1 MKMTGKIKKRG
12 AAALACL
19 LVVSAAGISSVYGAP
34 GVEPDRSCS
43 LSFEL
48 DGQYQEL
55 NEIAIPVNL
64 YKVAD
69 VEVTGEYTSLA
80 GYEELDL
87 GSVSDSTTAEQ
98 WEALSQEAVSLKNE
112 LGAEP
117 TAVLEIA
124 PNEEGQPGGS
134 VGDLSTGM
142 YLVEAETVQTP
153 EYTYDFTPYLISL
166 PNNYYYSTGDDTWVY
181 DVTTGLKP
189 EQTPRLGSLTI
200 QKTLTSYNA
209 TLGNAAFVFQVEGI
223 RDHEQVLSDVVSL
236 NFDSTGTKSV
246 ELTDIPAGTVVTV
259 TEIYGGS
266 NYDAVSGGT
275 QTAVIVAD
283 GTEEVPA
290 AVSFTNEYN
299 GGMNGSASVVN
310 HFEYTDGVWDWQQ
323 QTDSSAPQE

>member
-98 WEALSQEAVSLKNE
+98 WEAFSQEAVSLKNE

-124 PNEEGQPGGS
+124 PNEEGQPDGS

-189 EQTPRLGSLTI
+189 EQTPRLGSLTVSYTHL
-200 QKTLTSYNA
+200 TLPTTSR
-209 TLGNAAFVFQVEGI
+209 V
-223 RDHEQVLSDVVSL
+223 
-236 NFDSTGTKSV
+236 
-246 ELTDIPAGTVVTV
+246 
-259 TEIYGGS
+259 
-266 NYDAVSGGT
+266 
-275 QTAVIVAD
+275 
-283 GTEEVPA
+283 
-290 AVSFTNEYN
+290 
-299 GGMNGSASVVN
+299 
-310 HFEYTDGVWDWQQ
+310 
-323 QTDSSAPQE
+323 

>member
-98 WEALSQEAVSLKNE
+98 WEAFSQEAVSLKNE

-124 PNEEGQPGGS
+124 PNEEGQPGLDSPETIAALEYHKKFVEYMPSEGEYATVNTLFREAKAHS
-134 VGDLSTGM
+134 TIGGPWLVPTARESGIDLGLAPMPVVDETGKAISP
-142 YLVEAETVQTP
+142 YSGVQGLHVLKVAAERKHDAIV
-153 EYTYDFTPYLISL
+153 
-166 PNNYYYSTGDDTWVY
+166 
-181 DVTTGLKP
+181 K
-189 EQTPRLGSLTI
+189 
-200 QKTLTSYNA
+200 
-209 TLGNAAFVFQVEGI
+209 
-223 RDHEQVLSDVVSL
+223 VLQQL
-236 NFDSTGTKSV
+236 MP
-246 ELTDIPAGTVVTV
+246 I
-259 TEIYGGS
+259 
-266 NYDAVSGGT
+266 
-275 QTAVIVAD
+275 
-283 GTEEVPA
+283 
-290 AVSFTNEYN
+290 
-299 GGMNGSASVVN
+299 ASV
-310 HFEYTDGVWDWQQ
+310 T
-323 QTDSSAPQE
+323 

>member
-1 MKMTGKIKKRG
+1 MKMTGNIKKKG
-12 AAALACL
+12 AAALAFV
-19 LVVSAAGISSVYGAP
+19 LVLSAGLSSVYGAP
-34 GVEPDRSCS
+34 GIETGRSCS

-48 DGQYQEL
+48 DGQYEEL
-55 NEIAIPVNL
+55 NQTPVPVHL
-64 YKVAD
+64 YRVAE
-69 VEVTGEYTSLA
+69 VEETGEYAPLA
-80 GYEELDL
+80 GYESLEL
-87 GSVSDSTTAEQ
+87 GTVSDSTTAEQ

-124 PNEEGQPGGS
+124 PNEEGQPDGS

-153 EYTYDFTPYLISL
+153 EYTYEFTPYLISL

-283 GTEEVPA
+283 GSEEVPA

-323 QTDSSAPQE
+323 QEDSSAPQE

>member
-1 MKMTGKIKKRG
+1 MVTISGRSHG

-55 NEIAIPVNL
+55 NEIAIPGNL

-98 WEALSQEAVSLKNE
+98 WEAFSQEAVSLKNE

-134 VGDLSTGM
+134 FHR
-142 YLVEAETVQTP
+142 Y
-153 EYTYDFTPYLISL
+153 
-166 PNNYYYSTGDDTWVY
+166 
-181 DVTTGLKP
+181 
-189 EQTPRLGSLTI
+189 
-200 QKTLTSYNA
+200 
-209 TLGNAAFVFQVEGI
+209 
-223 RDHEQVLSDVVSL
+223 
-236 NFDSTGTKSV
+236 
-246 ELTDIPAGTVVTV
+246 
-259 TEIYGGS
+259 
-266 NYDAVSGGT
+266 VSGG
-275 QTAVIVAD
+275 
-283 GTEEVPA
+283 
-290 AVSFTNEYN
+290 
-299 GGMNGSASVVN
+299 GGNR
-310 HFEYTDGVWDWQQ
+310 TDPGIYL
-323 QTDSSAPQE
+323 